1 MNKQELI
8 DALASKLGFNRVEAE
23 KVLHG
28 FVDVITDTLK
38 KGQEVNISGFGSF
51 VVSDR
56 SARMGVNPQKPEE
69 KIQIPATKVPKFR
82 AGKNL
87 KDAVRMSS

>member
-8 DALASKLGFNRVEAE
+8 EALAAKLNVGKQEAE

-28 FVDVITDTLK
+28 FVDVITESLK
-38 KGQEVNISGFGSF
+38 SGQEVNISGFGSF
-51 VVSDR
+51 VVMAR
-56 SARMGVNPQKPEE
+56 SARMGVNPRNPGE
-69 KIQIPATKVPKFR
+69 KIQVPATRVPKFR

-87 KDAVRMSS
+87 KEAVR